1 MSIVVDHIT
10 KVFGS
15 QRAVDQLSF
24 TANKG
29 EILGFLGP
37 NGAGKS
43 TTMKMIVGYLTASEG
58 SIQVCGL
65 DVQTH
70 PIETKAKIGYLP
82 EHNPL
87 YKSMYV
93 KEYLKFVGKL
103 SGIKSNV
110 NDRVEELLELTG
122 LQREQHKKIEAL
134 SKGYRQRVGI
144 AQAMFHDPEVI
155 ILDEPTSGL
164 DPNQLVEIRALI
176 KSLGKDK
183 TVILST
189 HIMQEVTALCDRVV
203 IIDQGKLK
211 MDKPITEAQN
221 LLEGAESLELE
232 FARSMEIRTLELI
245 KGVQSVETLNNGK
258 YRLQFAG
265 NDIREDI
272 FRLAV
277 EKDNPILMMN
287 KSETSMEEVFQNL
300 TQAHA

>member
-43 TTMKMIVGYLTASEG
+43 TTMKMIVGYLAASEG

-93 KEYLKFVGKL
+93 KEYLHFVGKL
-103 SGIKSNV
+103 SGVTSNV
-110 NDRVEELLELTG
+110 NTRVEELLELTG

-164 DPNQLVEIRALI
+164 DPNQLVEIRTLI
-176 KSLGKDK
+176 KNLGKDK

-221 LLEGAESLELE
+221 LLEGSEVLELE
-232 FARSMEIRTLELI
+232 FLRQMDTKFLESI
-245 KGVQSVETLNNGK
+245 HGVQAVDHLDNRR
-258 YRLQFAG
+258 YRLQFTG
-265 NDIREDI
+265 GDIREDI

-277 EKDNPILMMN
+277 EKDNPILMMT
-287 KSETSMEEVFQNL
+287 KSETSIEEVFQNL
-300 TQAHA
+300 TRGDA